1 MPSQDMT
8 SEIYLNTSCL
18 TFNLN
23 WHSTSNLKKVL
34 DICSNYTKTF
44 FLWNFLEQHCCH
56 WRYLWRGENKTLI
69 ILLSSQISPK
79 KIRSAETPLRKVWL
93 LLPFTSLFL
102 FLFTYSHN
110 HTPLL
115 FFNYISPKL
124 PVHMHTSCPQVEVVC
139 LGGWEGSG
147 GHSTYYIFYLSYAWP
162 RKVTILYR

>member
-93 LLPFTSLFL
+93 LLPFNSLLCSSLFSS
-102 FLFTYSHN
+102 FFG
-110 HTPLL
+110 HTLSQPQASV
-115 FFNYISPKL
+115 FFYYMFPAL
-124 PVHMHTSCPQVEVVC
+124 PGHMHSV
-139 LGGWEGSG
+139 GGSVLRLW
-147 GHSTYYIFYLSYAWP
+147 
-162 RKVTILYR
+162 